1 MSIARSDSLTE
12 MEIVTD
18 ILNGDI
24 SAKKYLYCQF
34 APYLTGVCCRYIYEQ
49 EDVRDVLQDSFL
61 KIFASIDSFQYRG
74 PGSLKA
80 WMSRIVVNVS
90 LKHLKSVCRF
100 DFVPINDGDDIM
112 DEDPDIEGI
121 PLSVLHKMIRELPVG
136 YRTILNLYVFEDK
149 SHKEI
154 AEILNITEST
164 SASQFHRAKKILAET
179 IKKYNYSN
187 LSIAYER

>member
-80 WMSRIVVNVS
+80 W
-90 LKHLKSVCRF
+90 
-100 DFVPINDGDDIM
+100 
-112 DEDPDIEGI
+112 
-121 PLSVLHKMIRELPVG
+121 
-136 YRTILNLYVFEDK
+136 ILNRCVVL
-149 SHKEI
+149 
-154 AEILNITEST
+154 ILF
-164 SASQFHRAKKILAET
+164 Q
-179 IKKYNYSN
+179 
-187 LSIAYER
+187 